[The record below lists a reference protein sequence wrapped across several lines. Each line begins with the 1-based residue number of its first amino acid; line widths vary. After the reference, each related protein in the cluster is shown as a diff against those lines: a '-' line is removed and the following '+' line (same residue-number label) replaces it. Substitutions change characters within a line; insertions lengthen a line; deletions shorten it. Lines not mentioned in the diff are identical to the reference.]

1 MLQAMQQVE
10 PLVMDLY
17 GETQQTNLGWN
28 GALLGVERADG

>member
-17 GETQQTNLGWN
+17 GETLEAKLDNVQDEYVIL
-28 GALLGVERADG
+28 